1 MPSSIKDDLR
11 RTFELASL
19 RKIAAQVQT
28 SRQWR
33 LVEDVRVRSDNI
45 RTKIKDEYAQQFA
58 TRVEIARRRIID
70 EAGAPIRE
78 LRPYGL
84 GSDRF
89 SIEDTLRQARREV
102 RDQQQRRLDRIDEF
116 ERNALREL
124 VKQFE
129 REGALHG
136 HARDAFTLAAERRA
150 TPHGGVESERRRSVQ
165 RD

>member
-19 RKIAAQVQT
+19 RNIAAQVQT
-28 SRQWR
+28 TRQWR
-33 LVEDVRVRSDNI
+33 LVEDVRGRSDI
-45 RTKIKDEYAQQFA
+45 VRTKIKDEYAQQFA

-89 SIEDTLRQARREV
+89 SLEDTLRQARREV
-102 RDQQQRRLDRIDEF
+102 RDQQQRRLDWIDEF

-129 REGALHG
+129 REGALRG
-136 HARDAFTLAAERRA
+136 HARDAFDQASNHRTLE
-150 TPHGGVESERRRSVQ
+150 Q
-165 RD
+165 RGPSSDRNQ